1 VFAERCSLWIEVLRL
16 GECLVLGETK
26 ISSRKSAGEEVRMSG
41 LSRSAPSVP
50 MAVGT
55 GTTAPFSILLF
66 RGVPQEDEHVTVWE
80 PRTGKTVAGNA
91 APYRKNL
98 KGWLTQHPGWEEKA
112 DELKSSKRRSAV
124 RRQRSISAAF
134 AAMCFHAG
142 DIVKT
147 ILNDIEGR
155 LEAGGYSSD
164 NTELDWTAEED
175 SRLKELIVLLAEKL
189 YSNNGRDQ
197 TVSSQQEWKQIQSS
211 LGSRW
216 TEYQMLHRA
225 RELLITDLRFHGGKS
240 GQSSPG
246 DIGSPRDDHVD
257 TSGLSLS
264 STLSYLERHLA
275 TPREPRITVWEP
287 ASGRTVSGNA
297 APCRRNLEAWIKAH
311 PGWEPKSEDQLTS
324 IRRQKGRRSSPMAVD
339 ESTIS
344 ASTPDLNDVL
354 DAMMLLGK
362 SPLQSSHGMF
372 SIEPVKAILGH
383 FV

>member
-1 VFAERCSLWIEVLRL
+1 
-16 GECLVLGETK
+16 
-26 ISSRKSAGEEVRMSG
+26 MSG

-50 MAVGT
+50 IVAVGT
-55 GTTAPFSILLF
+55 GTAAPFSILLF
-66 RGVPQEDEHVTVWE
+66 RGVAQEDEHVTVWE

-155 LEAGGYSSD
+155 LKVAGYPSD
-164 NTELDWTAEED
+164 NADVDWTAEED

-189 YSNNGRDQ
+189 YSSNGTDHA
-197 TVSSQQEWKQIQSS
+197 VSSEQEWEQIQSG

-216 TEYQMLHRA
+216 KEFQILRRA
-225 RELLITDLRFHGGKS
+225 RELLITDLRSHGGKS
-240 GQSSPG
+240 GQSSPR
-246 DIGSPRDDHVD
+246 DVGSPRDDQVD
-257 TSGLSLS
+257 TCGLSLS

-287 ASGRTVSGNA
+287 ATGRTVSGNA

-324 IRRQKGRRSSPMAVD
+324 IRRQKGRRNSPMAVD
-339 ESTIS
+339 ESPIT

-362 SPLQSSHGMF
+362 SPLQSSHVENSGHESHIETTSSDTEMEDAERF
-372 SIEPVKAILGH
+372 SEDNSSMDSNPPPLARTSPVSIPI
-383 FV
+383 